1 MARNNPLSLGRDL
14 AIDLGTANTLI
25 YARGLGIVLDEPSVV
40 AINVND
46 GRPVAGGL
54 EAKRMLGRTPNHIKA
69 IRPLKDGVIADFE
82 VCEKMLRYFI
92 QKVHASKWSKPR
104 MVICVPSGIT
114 GVEQRAVQ
122 DAAEYAGAR
131 KPVHIIEEPMA
142 AAIGADLP
150 VHEPSGNMIVDIGG
164 GTTEV
169 AVISLG
175 GIVTSRS
182 LRCGGDARERDHGD
196 VGRAAA
202 DVDDHVAR
210 GRRHVET
217 GADRGRHRLL
227 DQVDLAGARRERRL
241 AHGALLDAGDARGH
255 ADHDPR
261 THQLAPVVG
270 ALDEV
275 AEHRLGDLE
284 VGDDAVLDRADRLDR
299 AGRAAEHQL
308 GILAHRKHLLA
319 TVLNVIGHD
328 RRLVED
334 HPPAFDIDK
343 RVRRPEIDRHVRR
356 EQTAEE
362 CHVGVLCA
370 AAAQGARVGTPR
382 IAAVIGVE
390 WLT

>member
-25 YARGLGIVLDEPSVV
+25 YVRGQGIVLDEPSVV
-40 AINVND
+40 AINAND
-46 GRPVAGGL
+46 GRPVAVGL
-54 EAKRMLGRTPNHIKA
+54 EAKRMMGRTPNHIKA

-175 GIVTSRS
+175 GIVTAQSVR
-182 LRCGGDARERDHGD
+182 
-196 VGRAAA
+196 V
-202 DVDDHVAR
+202 
-210 GRRHVET
+210 
-217 GADRGRHRLL
+217 
-227 DQVDLAGARRERRL
+227 
-241 AHGALLDAGDARGH
+241 AGDE
-255 ADHDPR
+255 
-261 THQLAPVVG
+261 L
-270 ALDEV
+270 
-275 AEHRLGDLE
+275 
-284 VGDDAVLDRADRLDR
+284 DDAVLQYIKK
-299 AGRAAEHQL
+299 EFS
-308 GILAHRKHLLA
+308 LA
-319 TVLNVIGHD
+319 IGE
-328 RRLVED
+328 R
-334 HPPAFDIDK
+334 
-343 RVRRPEIDRHVRR
+343 
-356 EQTAEE
+356 TAEE
-362 CHVGVLCA
+362 IKIQMGSAWPMKQELTADIRGRDLISGLPRTMQVTTEHIREALAEPINAIIDAVKTTLDKTPPELA
-370 AAAQGARVGTPR
+370 ADIMQDGIMLTGGGALLGGLDERLAHETGMPIRVADEPLYSV
-382 IAAVIGVE
+382 VIGSGRALE
-390 WLT
+390 NIDAMRGLMSLGGER

>member
-25 YARGLGIVLDEPSVV
+25 YVRGQGIVLDEPSVV

-46 GRPVAGGL
+46 GKPVAVGL
-54 EAKRMLGRTPNHIKA
+54 EAKRMMGRTPNHIRA

-92 QKVHASKWSKPR
+92 QRVHASKWNKPR

-175 GIVTSRS
+175 GIVTAQSVR
-182 LRCGGDARERDHGD
+182 
-196 VGRAAA
+196 V
-202 DVDDHVAR
+202 
-210 GRRHVET
+210 
-217 GADRGRHRLL
+217 
-227 DQVDLAGARRERRL
+227 
-241 AHGALLDAGDARGH
+241 AGDE
-255 ADHDPR
+255 
-261 THQLAPVVG
+261 L
-270 ALDEV
+270 
-275 AEHRLGDLE
+275 
-284 VGDDAVLDRADRLDR
+284 DDAVLQYVKKEFSLAIGDR
-299 AGRAAEHQL
+299 
-308 GILAHRKHLLA
+308 
-319 TVLNVIGHD
+319 
-328 RRLVED
+328 
-334 HPPAFDIDK
+334 
-343 RVRRPEIDRHVRR
+343 
-356 EQTAEE
+356 TAEE
-362 CHVGVLCA
+362 IKIQMGSAWPMEEELTADIRGRDLISGLPRTIQLTTEHVRESLAEPVA
-370 AAAQGARVGTPR
+370 AIIDAVKMTLDKTPPELAADIMEDGITITGGGALLGGLDERLSHETGMPIRVANEPLYSV
-382 IAAVIGVE
+382 VIGSGRALE
-390 WLT
+390 NIDAMRGLMSLGGDD

>member
-1 MARNNPLSLGRDL
+1 MARNNLLSLGRDL

-46 GRPVAGGL
+46 GRPVAVGV
-54 EAKRMLGRTPNHIKA
+54 EAKRMMGRTPNHIKA

-131 KPVHIIEEPMA
+131 KPVHILEEPMA

-175 GIVTSRS
+175 GIVTAQSVRVAGDELDDAILQYVKKEYS
-182 LRCGGDARERDHGD
+182 LAIGDRTAEEIKIQMGSAWPMQEELTADIRGRDLVSGLPRTIQLTTEHVREALAEP
-196 VGRAAA
+196 VGAIIDAVKTTLDKTPPELAA
-202 DVDDHVAR
+202 DIMED
-210 GRRHVET
+210 GIM
-217 GADRGRHRLL
+217 
-227 DQVDLAGARRERRL
+227 LAGG
-241 AHGALLDAGDARGH
+241 GALLGGLQQRLSHETGMPIRVAHEPLYSVVIGSGRALENIDAMRG
-255 ADHDPR
+255 
-261 THQLAPVVG
+261 LMS
-270 ALDEV
+270 
-275 AEHRLGDLE
+275 LG
-284 VGDDAVLDRADRLDR
+284 GDD
-299 AGRAAEHQL
+299 
-308 GILAHRKHLLA
+308 
-319 TVLNVIGHD
+319 
-328 RRLVED
+328 
-334 HPPAFDIDK
+334 
-343 RVRRPEIDRHVRR
+343 
-356 EQTAEE
+356 
-362 CHVGVLCA
+362 
-370 AAAQGARVGTPR
+370 
-382 IAAVIGVE
+382 
-390 WLT
+390 